1 MNYGK
6 AKKNLRIVLK
16 KNRFIHGSLSISNLV
31 CQDQCQE
38 DQYERQGKRQVKGD
52 PI

>member
-6 AKKNLRIVLK
+6 AKKNRIIHASLTISH
-16 KNRFIHGSLSISNLV
+16 FIY
-31 CQDQCQE
+31 QEYCQE